1 MDKNL
6 LMLAALTV
14 NILNVTPIQA
24 SEKGEKTPHALTE
37 KADTVGVNLQAAQVV
52 STRAGKHT
60 PMAYNNLSRKDI
72 ESVNYGKDIPFLL
85 MFTPSVTTTSD
96 AGAGIGYSS
105 IRVRGTDPSRINIT
119 TNGIPVNDAESS
131 QVFWT
136 NMGDFASS
144 VENMQIQRGVGT
156 STNGAGAFGA
166 TINMQTEKIGTKPY
180 AGVDLSA
187 GSYASHKETFRFG
200 TGLIKNHWAFQGRLS
215 HIASDGYVDR
225 ASTRLD
231 SYFLQGGYFGENT
244 VVKFITFNGKEKTY
258 HAWNYPSVYE
268 MELAGSRRYNSC
280 GEYYDEAGNVHYY
293 KDQSDFYHQQH
304 YQLLL
309 NQIITPTLK
318 FNAALHYT
326 KGFGYYEEYKSGRK
340 LGEYGL
346 VGAES
351 AYFKTKTDLVRQK
364 LMDNDFYGAVASFD
378 YDNRQNLRATV
389 GGGWNRYDGD
399 HYGLVKWVKNT
410 EHIADLQPNH
420 RYYSNN
426 GDKRD
431 ANIYGKVSYE
441 FVKGLSAYVDL
452 QYRHINYKMDG
463 PTDDF
468 SGTTQQ
474 VFDLEQKYDFFNPK
488 AGLFYQINRNHSVY
502 ASYALAHKEPTR
514 NDFEDNI
521 NAHLRAEQL
530 NDWELGYKYQSEKFS
545 AGVNFYYMAYRDQFV
560 LTGEQNEIGEF
571 IARNAGESYRRGV
584 ELQAAWSPV
593 KWFRWDA
600 NATWSHNRAKDWTV
614 TLDDGTAYN
623 LGDTPLSF
631 SPDFIFNNIFTFDY
645 RGFRA
650 ALTSQY
656 VGKQRLSNTGF
667 DYYVS
672 EEEDGNHNVSMV
684 LKRHFITNLDLAYT
698 FRMKGVKRITAGC
711 TFYNLFSAKYFNNGW
726 TAPSYKKDGNGKVVA
741 YTSSDRYETG
751 YAVSAPFNVMGH
763 LSFEF

>member
-1 MDKNL
+1 MNKNL
-6 LMLAALTV
+6 LMLAALTASV
-14 NILNVTPIQA
+14 INVAPA
-24 SEKGEKTPHALTE
+24 HAGEKGEKAPRQVTT
-37 KADTVGVNLQAAQVV
+37 KADTTSVNLQAAQVV
-52 STRAGKHT
+52 STRAGKRT
-60 PMAYNNLSRKDI
+60 PMAYNNFSKKDI

-85 MFTPSVTTTSD
+85 MYTPSVTVTSD

-105 IRVRGTDPSRINIT
+105 LRVRGTDPSRINIT
-119 TNGIPVNDAESS
+119 ANGVPVNDAESS

-144 VENMQIQRGVGT
+144 VENIQIQRGVGT

-166 TINMQTEKIGTKPY
+166 TINMQTEKIGAKPY
-180 AGVDLSA
+180 ASIDLAA

-200 TGLIKNHWAFQGRLS
+200 TGLIKNHWGFQGRLS
-215 HIASDGYVDR
+215 HIGSDGYIDR

-231 SYFLQGGYFGENT
+231 SYFLQGGYFGEST

-268 MELAGSRRYNSC
+268 METNGGRRFNSC
-280 GEYYDEAGNVHYY
+280 GMYYDKDGNVHYY

-309 NQIITPTLK
+309 NQVITPMLN

-326 KGFGYYEEYKSGRK
+326 KGFGYYEEYKTDRK

-346 VGAES
+346 VAANS
-351 AYFKTKTDLVRQK
+351 PAFKNTTDLIRQK
-364 LMDNDFYGAVASFD
+364 LMDNDFYGFVASFD
-378 YDNRQNLRATV
+378 FDNKKNVKATI

-410 EHIADLQPNH
+410 DAIAELEPNH
-420 RYYSNN
+420 RYYMNN

-431 ANIYGKVSYE
+431 GNIYGKVSYE

-452 QYRHINYKMDG
+452 QYRGISYTMDG
-463 PTDDF
+463 PTD
-468 SGTTQQ
+468 SYNGTKQD
-474 VFDLEQKYDFFNPK
+474 VFKFTQKYNFFNPK
-488 AGLFYQINRNHSVY
+488 AGLFYQINPNQSLY
-502 ASYALAHKEPTR
+502 ASYGMAHKEPTR
-514 NDFEDNI
+514 NNFEENI
-521 NAHLRAEQL
+521 NTKLKAEKL
-530 NDWELGYKYQSEKFS
+530 NDWELGYKYQSAKFS
-545 AGVNFYYMAYRDQFV
+545 AGVNFYYMTYRDQFV

-571 IARNAGESYRRGV
+571 ITRNAGKSYRRGV

-600 NATWSHNRAKDWTV
+600 NATWSHNRAQDWNV
-614 TLDDGTAYN
+614 TLKDGTVEN

-631 SPDFIFNNIFTFDY
+631 SPDFIFNNIFAFNY
-645 RGFRA
+645 QGFKA
-650 ALTSQY
+650 TITSQY

-672 EEEDGNHNVSMV
+672 EEADGNHNVSMV

-698 FRMKGVKRITAGC
+698 FKLKGVKSITVGC
-711 TFYNLFSAKYFNNGW
+711 TVYNLLNAKYFNNGW
-726 TAPSYKKDGNGKVVA
+726 TAPSYKKVDGKVVA
-741 YTSSDRYETG
+741 YTSDDRYETG
-751 YAVSAPFNVMGH
+751 YAASATTNAMAH
-763 LSFEF
+763 LSINF